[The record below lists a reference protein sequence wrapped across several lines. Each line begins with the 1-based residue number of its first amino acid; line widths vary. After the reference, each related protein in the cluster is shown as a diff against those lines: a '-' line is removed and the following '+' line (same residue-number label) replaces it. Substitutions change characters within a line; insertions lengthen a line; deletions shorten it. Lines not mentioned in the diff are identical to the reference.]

1 MMNFFAGLIGK
12 ATGPMLVY
20 VLAGL
25 IAANATTGY
34 LLKSAWKK
42 NAQAVLQCENQ
53 SLRDANE
60 ANEATTAQLL
70 KSQAEFAA
78 YREEIRKLTATVEK
92 ENAKAMREMETE
104 HRTALIDLEVATNEI
119 PDEDYYCAT
128 EPVSDP
134 VLARMRDT
142 ATTYN
147 ENKGG
152 DGHGGSDP

>member
-1 MMNFFAGLIGK
+1 MISFLARYIGK
-12 ATGPMLVY
+12 VSGPFLVY
-20 VLAGL
+20 VLLGL
-25 IAANATTGY
+25 IATNAGTGY

-53 SLRDANE
+53 ALRDANE
-60 ANEATTAQLL
+60 ANEATT
-70 KSQAEFAA
+70 
-78 YREEIRKLTATVEK
+78 RKLLAARAKLEAYQDAVRLQTAEVER
-92 ENAKAMREMETE
+92 ENAENFRALQIE
-104 HRTALIDLEVATNEI
+104 HDEALADLEVATNEI

-134 VLARMRDT
+134 VLARMRDA

-152 DGHGGSDP
+152 DGGRGTDP